1 MLNVDATICPGYDV
15 ALAVAKMAEEK
26 GLKVAPHGC
35 QELQLPLVAAV
46 SNGELLEYYP
56 PEVDELRKELLFPKL
71 KLDSDGYVTVPDRPG
86 IGFDL
91 NMDIL
96 NRYRVG

>member
-1 MLNVDATICPGYDV
+1 MQNL
-15 ALAVAKMAEEK
+15 LKKK
-26 GLKVAPHGC
+26 GLKIAPHGC

-56 PEVDELRKELLFPKL
+56 PEVDELRKELFHPKL
-71 KLDSDGYVTVPDRPG
+71 TIDSDGYVTVPDSPG

-91 NMDIL
+91 NMDLL
-96 NRYRVG
+96 NSFRVS